1 MRDPKERFSDRVE
14 NYAKYRPGYPEAM
27 VDLFQTIIPPPA
39 TVADI
44 GSGTGILTRQ
54 LLDAGYELFAVE
66 TNKAMRGEAEQALSS
81 YPGFHSMPGAGEST
95 TLGARSIALI
105 TCAQAFHWLDKAY
118 NEHLECL
125 IYLKVDPTFDSLR
138 SDPRFAQLLRR
149 IGLE

>member
-1 MRDPKERFSDRVE
+1 
-14 NYAKYRPGYPEAM
+14 M

-66 TNKAMRGEAEQALSS
+66 PNKAMRGEAEQALSS

-105 TCAQAFHWLDKAY
+105 TCAQAFHWLDREKTRVEFSRILEAKGVVALIW
-118 NEHLECL
+118 NERL
-125 IYLKVDPTFDSLR
+125 DTASLFNR
-138 SDPRFAQLLRR
+138 EYADLL
-149 IGLE
+149 